1 MHAYRPSP
9 DLESVLLVRGNSDR
23 SLLDAAL
30 AEANAAELDDQMVL
44 ELGCGPARVRLL
56 DHPEYPSCVRYANA
70 LCTDGNLATY
80 GAGEYQACQIDRW
93 VGARIHGH
101 GCTDTWMDRRMG
113 R

>member
-1 MHAYRPSP
+1 
-9 DLESVLLVRGNSDR
+9 VRGNSDR

-80 GAGEYQACQIDRW
+80 GAGFRAGSPDSRATASDGRSCFD
-93 VGARIHGH
+93 GATGGSAPSTAPTRT
-101 GCTDTWMDRRMG
+101 GCR
-113 R
+113 